1 VTGGDRAGD
10 GRHDLVLGPGL
21 SVRAGDLEWRF
32 STAGGPGGQHQN
44 TSNTRAEVVVD
55 LSSAGGLP
63 DWARVRLI
71 DALGPVVS
79 ASAGDSRS
87 QGRNRDLARARLSAK
102 LAAALEVPTPRRP
115 TRLPPGARRRRIE
128 AKRRRSDVK
137 RARRPP
143 PADTD

>member
-1 VTGGDRAGD
+1 VTRGDGAGD
-10 GRHDLVLGPGL
+10 DRHDLVLGPGV
-21 SVRAGDLEWRF
+21 SIRAGDLEWRF

-44 TSNTRAEVVVD
+44 TSNTRAEVTVE
-55 LSSAGGLP
+55 LSSAAGLP
-63 DWARVRLI
+63 EWARIRLI

-79 ASAGDSRS
+79 ASAGDTRS
-87 QGRNRDLARARLSAK
+87 QGRNRDLARARLTAR
-102 LAAALEVPTPRRP
+102 LAAALEVPAPRRP
-115 TRLPPGARRRRIE
+115 TRLPPAARRRRME